1 MTQRDWHYVGVI
13 EHLRQLGSRVQAARV
28 DRRWSVETAAR
39 RAEISRTTWKRVE
52 DGDGVQDV
60 KRAAVLD
67 VLGLDSQ
74 GLPLNPATTSQ
85 QTPFVPAPGEPRP
98 GSNSDDEVLR
108 AIRAMQ
114 EDIRTMSDRLARLE
128 QHGS

>member
-1 MTQRDWHYVGVI
+1 MTQCDWHYVGVI
-13 EHLRQLGSRVQAARV
+13 EHLRQLGARVQAARV
-28 DRRWSVETAAR
+28 DKRWSVETAAR

-74 GLPLNPATTSQ
+74 GLPLSAPTPEA
-85 QTPFVPAPGEPRP
+85 TPFVPAPGETRP
-98 GSNSDDEVLR
+98 GSTGDDEVLR

-114 EDIRTMSDRLARLE
+114 DDIRTMSDRLARLE
-128 QHGS
+128 QQGS